1 MSMSWYYFHLVH
13 LILNAKNLMWK
24 TSGNAFLRAWRM
36 VSFSYFPKVALDYE
50 VGGAPNTF

>member
-24 TSGNAFLRAWRM
+24 TSGNAFLRASRM